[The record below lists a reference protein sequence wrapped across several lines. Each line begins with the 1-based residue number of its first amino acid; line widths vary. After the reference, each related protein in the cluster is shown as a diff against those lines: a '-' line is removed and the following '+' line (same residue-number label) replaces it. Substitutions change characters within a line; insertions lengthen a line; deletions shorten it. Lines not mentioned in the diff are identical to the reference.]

1 MLNRVYSIVRKKFTS
16 LLKTCEAQINE
27 KPDKNVVISLCPHH
41 QQLLVSSSPL
51 YYYISALSRGNAQL
65 IAHIL
70 QIHHGVS
77 NELTGDSCFDLFAA
91 TRERLIK
98 PLFLDEITAFLGN
111 TDLSLEDRVGV
122 SWMLQG

>member
-1 MLNRVYSIVRKKFTS
+1 MSSSSAIARFLISP
-16 LLKTCEAQINE
+16 LLLH
-27 KPDKNVVISLCPHH
+27 LCP
-41 QQLLVSSSPL
+41 L
-51 YYYISALSRGNAQL
+51 RGNAQL